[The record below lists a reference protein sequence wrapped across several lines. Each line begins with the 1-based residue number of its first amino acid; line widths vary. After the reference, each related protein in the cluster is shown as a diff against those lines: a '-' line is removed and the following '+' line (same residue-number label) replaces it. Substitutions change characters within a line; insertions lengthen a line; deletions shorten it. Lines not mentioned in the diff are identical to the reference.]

1 MPAGICRTTTCAT
14 AVTCAL
20 ATATSTPGW
29 KNTLT
34 MPMPAYD
41 VASMCSMS
49 LTVVVRPRWN
59 KVEMRADIWS
69 GGSPV
74 YCQATA
80 ITGMRISGKMSVG
93 VRNAASG
100 PISISSSAITMNV

>member
-1 MPAGICRTTTCAT
+1 MPGGICRTTTCAI
-14 AVTCAL
+14 AVTWAF

-34 MPMPAYD
+34 MPMPVYE

-49 LTVVVRPRWN
+49 LTVVVSARWN
-59 KVEMRADIWS
+59 SVEMRADIWS

-74 YCQATA
+74 YCHATA

-93 VRNAASG
+93 VRKAASG
-100 PISISSSAITMNV
+100 PISSSSSAITTKV